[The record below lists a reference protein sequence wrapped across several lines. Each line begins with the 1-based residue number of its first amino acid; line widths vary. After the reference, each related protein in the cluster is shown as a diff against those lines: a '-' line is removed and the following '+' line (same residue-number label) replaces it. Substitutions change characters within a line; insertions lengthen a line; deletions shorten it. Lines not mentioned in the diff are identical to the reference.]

1 MKLYV
6 DDLRELPECEPDCI
20 CARDYEDA
28 IWQLSVH
35 SFDYVSL
42 DYDLGTSSRGT
53 GLDIL
58 KWIVSS
64 GKKIP
69 NINIHSTHPIG
80 IKMMV
85 EYCKNF
91 LPDTKITTHSLY

>member
-6 DDLRELPECEPDCI
+6 DDLRELPENEPDCI

-42 DYDLGTSSRGT
+42 D
-53 GLDIL
+53 
-58 KWIVSS
+58 
-64 GKKIP
+64 
-69 NINIHSTHPIG
+69 
-80 IKMMV
+80 
-85 EYCKNF
+85 
-91 LPDTKITTHSLY
+91 